1 LHVHGSTFG
10 LAYHDRG
17 EPIRR
22 TVAQA
27 TRVGVDL
34 VTPRV
39 GEMVDAD
46 RPFRS
51 TRWWEAVR

>member
-1 LHVHGSTFG
+1 
-10 LAYHDRG
+10 LA
-17 EPIRR
+17 E
-22 TVAQA
+22 A

-34 VTPRV
+34 VTPRL

-46 RPFRS
+46 RPFQS